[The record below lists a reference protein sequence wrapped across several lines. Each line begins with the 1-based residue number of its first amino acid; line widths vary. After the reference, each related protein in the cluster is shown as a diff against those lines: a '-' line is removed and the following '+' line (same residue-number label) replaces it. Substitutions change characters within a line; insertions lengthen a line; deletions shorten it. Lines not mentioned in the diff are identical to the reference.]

1 MELPKSV
8 LSRFAAIAA
17 AVALL
22 TAVVLPALPARAAS
36 GSALAKSFATGFVQG
51 FEKSTGVKLPKDEAT
66 CVGNRFVPK
75 VKIAELAKIKT
86 IDDLKPAQ
94 RQALI
99 DSLGLCLSPQT
110 YTAVLDKKL
119 GTASVKQK
127 ICFEKAIITKLG
139 VPKLLAVDFADFL
152 KQPASAAV
160 NKQIS
165 DLAASCA

>member
-1 MELPKSV
+1 MAVPKSV
-8 LSRFAAIAA
+8 SSRFAVIVAA
-17 AVALL
+17 FALL
-22 TAVVLPALPARAAS
+22 GAVVSSAPARAES
-36 GSALAKSFATGFVQG
+36 GTALAKSFATGFVQG

-75 VKIAELAKIKT
+75 IKVAELAKIKT

-119 GTASVKQK
+119 GTASAKQK
-127 ICFEKAIITKLG
+127 TCFEKAIITKLG

-152 KQPASAAV
+152 KQPVPAAV

-165 DLAASCA
+165 DLATGCA